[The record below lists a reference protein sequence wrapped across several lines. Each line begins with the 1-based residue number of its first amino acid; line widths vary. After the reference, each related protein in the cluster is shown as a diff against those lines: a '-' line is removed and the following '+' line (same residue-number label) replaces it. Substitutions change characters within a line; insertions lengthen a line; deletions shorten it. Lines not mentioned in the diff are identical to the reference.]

1 MNTDYARK
9 NQQIANS
16 YYNRG
21 LEMAKERDLS
31 GAALYLKRALQFNK
45 YHTDARNLLGLIFYE
60 MGETSD
66 ALTQWVISINLQPD
80 GNRADYYLDEVQ
92 RKPGQLEIASQ
103 MVKKF
108 NQALFHAQGG
118 SDDLAVLQLK
128 RIVEEKPNFVKAHL
142 LLALLYMEHGDYT
155 KAGKSLFKVLQIDK
169 TNQKAQRYM
178 EYVKSRTGK
187 ADVEKRKMKNAFSH
201 REMQDDDVILPPTYK
216 ENTGWQSIINIAI
229 GLVLGAVLV
238 VFMVMPARERSLNY
252 EHNQEMRA
260 YADKLNLANQK
271 ADSLQKEADQYRQEK
286 EAAEENLSS
295 LMGDSDSTLSQY
307 GTMVQILNAWR
318 KGDIQT
324 AVQLYIGLDQ
334 SKITDE
340 SMAGVLGELQAEM
353 NASAPAVLESLGAQS
368 TAAGDYDT
376 ALHYYEKYMEI
387 NDKNPQIIFNMAM
400 IYKTKGDEETA
411 DQLFGQVIMNF
422 ADSPLAE
429 SARAERGY

>member
-1 MNTDYARK
+1 MDYLQKIQFA
-9 NQQIANS
+9 ANS

-66 ALTQWVISINLQPD
+66 ALTQWVISINLQPEN
-80 GNRADYYLDEVQ
+80 NRADHYLDEVQ

-103 MVKKF
+103 TIKKY

-142 LLALLYMEHGDYT
+142 LLALLYMEHGDHT

-376 ALHYYEKYMEI
+376 ALHYLSLI
-387 NDKNPQIIFNMAM
+387 HI
-400 IYKTKGDEETA
+400 
-411 DQLFGQVIMNF
+411 
-422 ADSPLAE
+422 
-429 SARAERGY
+429 